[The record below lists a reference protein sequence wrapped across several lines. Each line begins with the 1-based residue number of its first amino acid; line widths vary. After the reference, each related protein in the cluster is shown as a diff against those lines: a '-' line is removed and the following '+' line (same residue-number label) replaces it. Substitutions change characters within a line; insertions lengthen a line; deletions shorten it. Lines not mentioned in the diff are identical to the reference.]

1 MFPWDSDSFPRVSF
15 RLSILGGCVLTEQR
29 AHARLMNQVVAL
41 RNHNHSWVGRA
52 QRPAL
57 GAHVSPPDGNQIWLK
72 SFRNCQL
79 AVPEM
84 EPPLGSKASFRPS
97 VQDRVLRLE
106 AETSQIAPSSKPERM
121 RAVRVAPRRSAAL
134 RGAPG
139 AMAFV
144 HASAG
149 FWGI

>member
-1 MFPWDSDSFPRVSF
+1 MFPWDSDSFQRVSF

-41 RNHNHSWVGRA
+41 RNHNHSWLGWA

-72 SFRNCQL
+72 SFRNYQL

-84 EPPLGSKASFRPS
+84 EPPPGCKASYVFLVRECVALGALQQCCAIFRCALWCYW
-97 VQDRVLRLE
+97 VAYAQRG
-106 AETSQIAPSSKPERM
+106 PEK
-121 RAVRVAPRRSAAL
+121 
-134 RGAPG
+134 
-139 AMAFV
+139 
-144 HASAG
+144 
-149 FWGI
+149 